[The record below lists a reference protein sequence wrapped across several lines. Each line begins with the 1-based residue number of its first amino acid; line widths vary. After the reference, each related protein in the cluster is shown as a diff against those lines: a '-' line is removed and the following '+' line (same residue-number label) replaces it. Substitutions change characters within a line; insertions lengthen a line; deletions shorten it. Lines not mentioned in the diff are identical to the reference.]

1 MKKFTTFTA
10 LALVA
15 LSLTACGPSPKKVC
29 EHTKDLLGDDAEGMD
44 IDTCV
49 KALEKQKEMKGSIE
63 FNKEAK
69 CVMKA
74 DSLEDMGK
82 CNSKD

>member
-10 LALVA
+10 LALAA

-29 EHTKDLLGDDAEGMD
+29 EHTKELIGEGAEDMD

-74 DSLEDMGK
+74 DSLEEMAK
-82 CNSKD
+82 CDSKD